1 MHFLHNVSARS
12 MFYGLFL
19 IFLLLIGV
27 VYSLFLLDRHN
38 AVEQQM
44 RTEARL
50 VLNDE
55 EHLAEQLFFNISQE
69 IDTMVALTAMTIE
82 HGHGYGDLQQH
93 LLAFA
98 RYHRHY
104 MQLRYLDN
112 DGMEIVRIDRFRDGR
127 VTVPDVL
134 QNKADRYY
142 FIDAQP
148 LEQGEIYVS
157 PLDLNVEFGVI
168 EVPWR
173 PVMRFV
179 TPVYADGKKQG
190 YFILNY
196 CMKALIESFDEEH
209 GDIHTV
215 LLNKE
220 GYYLAGGDKSRRFG
234 FMFDR
239 AETRF
244 AYDHPQAWQVIA
256 NNATGDLR
264 TKNLYGHFD
273 HYDPVAT
280 VSPDRLM
287 ESRLS
292 WFILAYF
299 TEAALMERFG
309 EEVRAHLPYLLA
321 LILLAAGLARVLS
334 HLILNIRN
342 QEMMYLKQSNMAA
355 MGQMIGMIAH
365 QWRQPLSAI
374 AAATGFMKF
383 KNDLSDNFDEEYE
396 REFKRIEETVQHLSH
411 TIDDFMNFYKSSES
425 NAPHSA
431 QKLIEKSL
439 KLVNDIYT
447 GRKIA
452 IVKNYGDGDALF
464 IANERQLLQVF
475 LNLFDNAKDALLD
488 AKPEAMTIRITTKSD
503 SRRITIIIEDNGGGI
518 PDDVINDIF
527 EPYYS
532 TKGLN
537 GTGLGLYMVH
547 TIVTEQM
554 EGAISVEN
562 SAQGA
567 KFTLTFPR
575 YSAAEA

>member
-1 MHFLHNVSARS
+1 
-12 MFYGLFL
+12 
-19 IFLLLIGV
+19 
-27 VYSLFLLDRHN
+27 
-38 AVEQQM
+38 
-44 RTEARL
+44 
-50 VLNDE
+50 
-55 EHLAEQLFFNISQE
+55 
-69 IDTMVALTAMTIE
+69 
-82 HGHGYGDLQQH
+82 
-93 LLAFA
+93 
-98 RYHRHY
+98 
-104 MQLRYLDN
+104 
-112 DGMEIVRIDRFRDGR
+112 
-127 VTVPDVL
+127 
-134 QNKADRYY
+134 
-142 FIDAQP
+142 
-148 LEQGEIYVS
+148 
-157 PLDLNVEFGVI
+157 
-168 EVPWR
+168 
-173 PVMRFV
+173 
-179 TPVYADGKKQG
+179 
-190 YFILNY
+190 
-196 CMKALIESFDEEH
+196 
-209 GDIHTV
+209 
-215 LLNKE
+215 
-220 GYYLAGGDKSRRFG
+220 
-234 FMFDR
+234 
-239 AETRF
+239 
-244 AYDHPQAWQVIA
+244 
-256 NNATGDLR
+256 
-264 TKNLYGHFD
+264 
-273 HYDPVAT
+273 
-280 VSPDRLM
+280 M